1 MAHQAQPQDTG
12 STSYG
17 TGYALGAAVLV
28 LWLIVD
34 FVWVITTALST
45 H

>member
-1 MAHQAQPQDTG
+1 MANERQTQHAG

-17 TGYALGAAVLV
+17 AGYALGAAVLV
-28 LWLIVD
+28 LALIID
-34 FVWVITTALST
+34 FAWVIHTALSV